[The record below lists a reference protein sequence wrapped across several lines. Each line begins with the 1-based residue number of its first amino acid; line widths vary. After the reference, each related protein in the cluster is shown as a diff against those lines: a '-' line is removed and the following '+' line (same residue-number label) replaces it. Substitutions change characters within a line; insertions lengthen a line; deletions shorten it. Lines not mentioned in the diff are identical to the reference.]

1 MTWLYEHGSG
11 WREKPRGRKKNKHAH
26 SYVLVGW
33 MDGWIGIR
41 LVFAVRNYPTFGP
54 APTATAN
61 QTNQSTNRP
70 QPITYLEYLLYMS
83 LSLFVFFLLISF
95 FLSFF
100 PCLYGN
106 TQRMGRAEDGVGWTR
121 KRSVSMAGMGRLN
134 EVRRRRP
141 GEADCCS
148 LYICMCATYSRRGW
162 ESTYVHTQSIWRIP
176 TLDICVWRRTLF
188 VVERGSG
195 GIELHTYIYSCMTMM
210 RPRTYVCIEQTCFL
224 R

>member
-1 MTWLYEHGSG
+1 MDRYPSG
-11 WREKPRGRKKNKHAH
+11 VCRAELPHLRASTN
-26 SYVLVGW
+26 S
-33 MDGWIGIR
+33 DSQ
-41 LVFAVRNYPTFGP
+41 P
-54 APTATAN
+54 
-61 QTNQSTNRP
+61 NQSINQQTPTDHISRVP
-70 QPITYLEYLLYMS
+70 TLHVSFPLR
-83 LSLFVFFLLISF
+83 FFFAHF